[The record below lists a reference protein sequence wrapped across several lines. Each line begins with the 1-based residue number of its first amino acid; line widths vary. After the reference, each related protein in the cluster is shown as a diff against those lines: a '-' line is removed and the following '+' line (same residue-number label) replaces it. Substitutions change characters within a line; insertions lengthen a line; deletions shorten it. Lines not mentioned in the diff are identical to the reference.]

1 MRPLSSIAVL
11 SLLASTWLV
20 WAQNA
25 SLDSRSSDDPT
36 FSVGTRLVVLPVSV
50 LDKGGKLVTDL
61 QQKSFKVFENGVEQP
76 IKIFRREDVPISLGI
91 IIDNSG
97 SMREKRQKVEA
108 ASLDLVRAS
117 NPQDEVFIV
126 NFNDDAFLDVPMTS
140 DVKKMEEGVARIDSR
155 GGTAMR
161 DAIDMSISY
170 LKKHGKHRKK
180 VLLVI
185 TDGNDNAS
193 NISLEKLVNRAQQ
206 NEVLVY
212 SIGLLN
218 EEERREARL
227 AKRALDAI
235 SNDSGGLAFYPKSP
249 TEVEALAQQVAREI
263 RNQYTIAYSPTV
275 QEMDGSFRQI
285 KVMVNGPGHPVV
297 RTRTGY
303 FATPDTSPKKALSH
317 SIKRYSAY
325 AQQLLPVTQAAYRD
339 VVHTIP
345 PVRACRW

>member
-1 MRPLSSIAVL
+1 MRRLSSFFTL
-11 SLLASTWLV
+11 CWLASSCFV
-20 WAQNA
+20 WAQTPPPPSA
-25 SLDSRSSDDPT
+25 SSEEPT
-36 FSVGTRLVVLPVSV
+36 FSIGTRLVVLPVSV

-97 SMREKRQKVEA
+97 SMREKRQRVET

-126 NFNDDAFLDVPMTS
+126 NFNDDPFLDVPMTS
-140 DVKKMEEGVARIDSR
+140 DIKKMEEGIARIDSR

-161 DAIDMSISY
+161 DAIDSSITY
-170 LKKHGKHRKK
+170 LKKEGHRQKK

-206 NEVLVY
+206 SEVLVY

-235 SNDSGGLAFYPKSP
+235 SRDSGGLAFYPKGP
-249 TEVEALAQQVAREI
+249 AEVDAIALQVAHEI

-285 KVMVNGPGHPVV
+285 KVTVNGPGHPQV

-303 FATPDTSPKKALSH
+303 YATPDTSPKKALSKLH
-317 SIKRYSAY
+317 
-325 AQQLLPVTQAAYRD
+325 
-339 VVHTIP
+339 
-345 PVRACRW
+345 

>member
-1 MRPLSSIAVL
+1 MRRLSSLLLFCCAL
-11 SLLASTWLV
+11 S
-20 WAQNA
+20 AQNA
-25 SLDSRSSDDPT
+25 TPPSGAESEAPT

-50 LDKGGKLVTDL
+50 LDHSGKLVTDL
-61 QQKSFKVFENGVEQP
+61 QQKAFKVFENGVEQP

-126 NFNDDAFLDVPMTS
+126 NFNDDAFLDVPFTN
-140 DVKKMEEGVARIDSR
+140 DIKKMEDGIARIDSR

-161 DAIDMSISY
+161 DAIGMSMDY
-170 LKKHGKHRKK
+170 LRKEGKRQKK

-193 NISLEKLVNRAQQ
+193 SISLEKLVTRAQQ

-227 AKRALDAI
+227 AKRALDSI
-235 SNDSGGLAFYPKSP
+235 SHDSGGLSFYPKGASD
-249 TEVEALAQQVAREI
+249 VDAIALQVAHEI
-263 RNQYTIAYSPTV
+263 RNQYTIAYSPLV
-275 QEMDGSFRQI
+275 PAMDGSFRQI
-285 KVMVNGPGHPVV
+285 KVTVSGPGRPTV

-303 FATPDTSPKKALSH
+303 FATPDAGPKKAEDSSPKKAVS
-317 SIKRYSAY
+317 
-325 AQQLLPVTQAAYRD
+325 LL
-339 VVHTIP
+339 H
-345 PVRACRW
+345 

>member
-1 MRPLSSIAVL
+1 MRPLSSVAAL
-11 SLLASTWLV
+11 SLLTSCVV
-20 WAQNA
+20 WAQNPSPTPA
-25 SLDSRSSDDPT
+25 TSEEPT
-36 FSVGTRLVVLPVSV
+36 FTVGTRLVVLPVSV
-50 LDKGGKLVTDL
+50 LNKDGKLVTDL
-61 QQKSFKVFENGVEQP
+61 QQKSFKVFENGIEQP

-126 NFNDDAFLDVPMTS
+126 NFNDDAFLDVPLTS
-140 DVKKMEEGVARIDSR
+140 DIKKMEEGVARIDSR

-161 DAIDMSISY
+161 DSIDMSMTY
-170 LKKHGKHRKK
+170 LKKEGHRQKK

-227 AKRALDAI
+227 AKRALDSI
-235 SNDSGGLAFYPKSP
+235 TRDSGGLAFYPKG
-249 TEVEALAQQVAREI
+249 TADVDAIALQVAHEI

-285 KVMVNGPGHPVV
+285 KVTVNGPGHPLV

-303 FATPDTSPKKALSH
+303 YATPDTSPKKALS
-317 SIKRYSAY
+317 
-325 AQQLLPVTQAAYRD
+325 QL
-339 VVHTIP
+339 H
-345 PVRACRW
+345 

>member
-1 MRPLSSIAVL
+1 MRPLSSA
-11 SLLASTWLV
+11 LATILFCALAI
-20 WAQNA
+20 AQNQP
-25 SLDSRSSDDPT
+25 SGPTQDPVFT
-36 FSVGTRLVVLPVSV
+36 ADTRLVVLPVSV
-50 LDKGGKLVTDL
+50 LDKSGKLVTDL
-61 QQKSFKVFENGVEQP
+61 QQKAFKVYENGAEQP

-91 IIDNSG
+91 IVDNSG
-97 SMREKRQKVEA
+97 SMREKRQRVEA

-117 NPQDEVFIV
+117 NRQDEVFIV
-126 NFNDDAFLDVPMTS
+126 NFNDDAFLDVPMTN
-140 DVKKMEEGVARIDSR
+140 DIKKMEEGIARIDSR

-161 DAIDMSISY
+161 DAISMSMDY
-170 LKKHGKHRKK
+170 LRKEAHRQKK

-193 NISLEKLVNRAQQ
+193 NMSLEKLVGRAQA

-235 SNDSGGLAFYPKSP
+235 ARESGGVAFYPKSAS
-249 TEVEALAQQVAREI
+249 EVDAIALQVAHEI

-285 KVMVNGPGHPVV
+285 KVTVNGPGHPVV

-303 FATPDTSPKKALSH
+303 YATPDSGKKTVSQNH
-317 SIKRYSAY
+317 
-325 AQQLLPVTQAAYRD
+325 
-339 VVHTIP
+339 
-345 PVRACRW
+345 

>member
-1 MRPLSSIAVL
+1 MRRLSSLIP
-11 SLLASTWLV
+11 SFLLASRSFV
-20 WAQNA
+20 WAQTPA
-25 SLDSRSSDDPT
+25 PQPVTPEEPT
-36 FSVGTRLVVLPVSV
+36 FSIGTRLVVLPVSV

-61 QQKSFKVFENGVEQP
+61 QQKAFKVFENGVEQP

-91 IIDNSG
+91 IVDNSG
-97 SMREKRQKVEA
+97 SMREKRQRVEA

-126 NFNDDAFLDVPMTS
+126 NFNDDPYLDVPFTN
-140 DVKKMEEGVARIDSR
+140 DIKKMEEGIARIDSR

-161 DAIDMSISY
+161 DAISESMDYMR
-170 LKKHGKHRKK
+170 KEGKRQKK

-193 NISLEKLVNRAQQ
+193 NVTLEKLVNRAQQ
-206 NEVLVY
+206 NEILVY

-235 SNDSGGLAFYPKSP
+235 SHDSGGLAFYPKGASDVD
-249 TEVEALAQQVAREI
+249 EIALQVAHEI

-285 KVMVNGPGHPVV
+285 KVTVNGPGHPMV

-303 FATPDTSPKKALSH
+303 YATPDSGPKKALNS
-317 SIKRYSAY
+317 STKETLSKV
-325 AQQLLPVTQAAYRD
+325 P
-339 VVHTIP
+339 
-345 PVRACRW
+345 

>member
-1 MRPLSSIAVL
+1 MRRLSSLIP
-11 SLLASTWLV
+11 SFLLASLSFV
-20 WAQNA
+20 WAQTPA
-25 SLDSRSSDDPT
+25 LQPVTPEEPT
-36 FSVGTRLVVLPVSV
+36 FSIGTRLVVLPVSV

-61 QQKSFKVFENGVEQP
+61 QQKAFKVFENGVEQP

-91 IIDNSG
+91 IVDNSG
-97 SMREKRQKVEA
+97 SMREKRQRVEA

-126 NFNDDAFLDVPMTS
+126 NFNDDPYLDVPFTN
-140 DVKKMEEGVARIDSR
+140 DIKKMEEGIARIDSR

-161 DAIDMSISY
+161 DAISESMDYMR
-170 LKKHGKHRKK
+170 KEGKRQKK

-193 NISLEKLVNRAQQ
+193 NVTLEKLVNRAQQ
-206 NEVLVY
+206 NEILVY

-235 SNDSGGLAFYPKSP
+235 SHDSGGLAFYPKGASDVD
-249 TEVEALAQQVAREI
+249 EIALQVAHEI

-285 KVMVNGPGHPVV
+285 KVTVNGPGHPMV

-303 FATPDTSPKKALSH
+303 YATPDSGPKKALNS
-317 SIKRYSAY
+317 STKETLSKV
-325 AQQLLPVTQAAYRD
+325 P
-339 VVHTIP
+339 
-345 PVRACRW
+345 

>member
-1 MRPLSSIAVL
+1 MLRLSSFPIFCCL
-11 SLLASTWLV
+11 ISCRLAS
-20 WAQNA
+20 AQSTA
-25 SLDSRSSDDPT
+25 PLAGAESEEPT
-36 FSVGTRLVVLPVSV
+36 FTVGTRLVVLPVSV
-50 LDKGGKLVTDL
+50 LDKSGKLITDL
-61 QQKSFKVFENGVEQP
+61 PQKAFKVFENGIEQP

-126 NFNDDAFLDVPMTS
+126 NFNDDAYLDVPLTS
-140 DVKKMEEGVARIDSR
+140 DIKKMEEGVARIDSR
-155 GGTAMR
+155 AGTAMR
-161 DAIDMSISY
+161 DAIDMSMTY
-170 LKKHGKHRKK
+170 VKKEGHRQKK

-193 NISLEKLVNRAQQ
+193 NISLEKLVTRAQQ

-235 SNDSGGLAFYPKSP
+235 SRDSGGLAFYPKGASD
-249 TEVEALAQQVAREI
+249 VDAIALQVAHEI

-275 QEMDGSFRQI
+275 PAMDGSFRQI
-285 KVMVNGPGHPVV
+285 KVTVNSPGHPTV

-303 FATPDTSPKKALSH
+303 FATPDSAPKKTSDLAPPKTS
-317 SIKRYSAY
+317 S
-325 AQQLLPVTQAAYRD
+325 QL
-339 VVHTIP
+339 H
-345 PVRACRW
+345 

>member
-1 MRPLSSIAVL
+1 MRLLSSFATL
-11 SLLASTWLV
+11 SLLTSFSV
-20 WAQNA
+20 WAQNPPPPPAA
-25 SLDSRSSDDPT
+25 SEDPT
-36 FSVGTRLVVLPVSV
+36 FTVGTRLVVLPVSV
-50 LDKGGKLVTDL
+50 VNKDGKLVTDL

-97 SMREKRQKVEA
+97 SMREKRQKVES

-126 NFNDDAFLDVPMTS
+126 NFNDDPYLDVPLTS
-140 DVKKMEEGVARIDSR
+140 DIKKMEEGIARIDSR

-161 DAIDMSISY
+161 DAIDSSMTY
-170 LKKHGKHRKK
+170 LKKEGHRQKK

-218 EEERREARL
+218 EEEHREARL
-227 AKRALDAI
+227 AKRALDAVTR
-235 SNDSGGLAFYPKSP
+235 DSGGLAFYPKGP
-249 TEVEALAQQVAREI
+249 ADVDAIALQVAHEI

-285 KVMVNGPGHPVV
+285 KVTVNGPGHPQV

-303 FATPDTSPKKALSH
+303 YATPDTSPKKALS
-317 SIKRYSAY
+317 
-325 AQQLLPVTQAAYRD
+325 QL
-339 VVHTIP
+339 H
-345 PVRACRW
+345 